1 VSVAESSV
9 AAAAEAPEPVLLV
22 DDTPAGVR
30 TIRLNRPARLNAVN
44 PALAEALPAALAAAH
59 ADDAVRVVVI
69 TGAGRGFCAG
79 LDLGEPAGLAQ
90 HTRAE
95 RLDPYRWVGH
105 WVHAVV
111 RCGKPVIA
119 AINGAADGAGLG
131 LALACDLRLLS
142 SAATLTTGYVRR
154 GLSPDAGVSWFLPQL
169 VGHGRAMDLVL
180 TGRDVSAGE
189 ALTMGLVTA
198 AYPAEQFAEGVATY
212 AAQLAAGAPLA
223 LARSKRLLLASWE
236 ASLDAQLRD
245 ELQQIA
251 QCFASADVREAMA
264 AFTEKRAP
272 VFRGA

>member
-1 VSVAESSV
+1 MAD
-9 AAAAEAPEPVLLV
+9 AAGGAEPVLLV
-22 DDTPAGVR
+22 ADTPEGVR
-30 TIRLNRPARLNAVN
+30 TLTLNRPARLNAVN

-59 ADDAVRVVVI
+59 ADDAVRVVVL

-79 LDLGEPAGLAQ
+79 LDLGEPAGLLQ
-90 HTRAE
+90 GTRAE

-105 WVHAVV
+105 WVHAVT
-111 RCGKPVIA
+111 RCEKPVIA
-119 AINGAADGAGLG
+119 AINGAAAGAGLG
-131 LALACDLRLLS
+131 VALACDLRLVS

-154 GLSPDAGVSWFLPQL
+154 GLSPDAGVSWFLPHL
-169 VGHGRAMDLVL
+169 VGHGRAMELVL

-189 ALTMGLVTA
+189 ALTTGLAAA
-198 AYPAEQFAEGVATY
+198 AYPVEQFAASVAAY

-236 ASLDAQLRD
+236 ASLDAQLRS
-245 ELQQIA
+245 ELQEIA

-264 AFTEKRAP
+264 AFAEKRAP